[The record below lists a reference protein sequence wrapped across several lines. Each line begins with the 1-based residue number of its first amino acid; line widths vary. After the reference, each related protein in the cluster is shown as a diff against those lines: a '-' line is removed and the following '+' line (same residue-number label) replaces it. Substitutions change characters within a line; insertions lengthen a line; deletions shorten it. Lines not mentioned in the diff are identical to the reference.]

1 MGLSSEKKVQIFDE
15 IWEDFEEY
23 IIYIPWQPLKNGK
36 IYYEQVGAGLNYI
49 YLLQIDNQMDT
60 LSRFR

>member
-1 MGLSSEKKVQIFDE
+1 VQIFDE

-36 IYYEQVGAGLNYI
+36 IYYEQVGAGLSYINNYK
-49 YLLQIDNQMDT
+49 
-60 LSRFR
+60 